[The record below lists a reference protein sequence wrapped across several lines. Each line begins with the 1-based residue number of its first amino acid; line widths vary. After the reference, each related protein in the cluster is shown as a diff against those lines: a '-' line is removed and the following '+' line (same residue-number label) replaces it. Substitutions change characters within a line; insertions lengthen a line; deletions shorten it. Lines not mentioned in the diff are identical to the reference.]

1 MNVSDLLKFLKK
13 EGWIKKKQKG
23 SHLQLVHPN
32 KKGKITVPVHAGDIP
47 KGTLKSILKQA
58 GLK

>member
-1 MNVSDLLKFLKK
+1 MSVSDLLKFLKK
-13 EGWIKKKQKG
+13 EGWVKKKQKG
-23 SHLQLVHPN
+23 SHLQLDHPN

-47 KGTLKSILKQA
+47 KGTLKSILKKA